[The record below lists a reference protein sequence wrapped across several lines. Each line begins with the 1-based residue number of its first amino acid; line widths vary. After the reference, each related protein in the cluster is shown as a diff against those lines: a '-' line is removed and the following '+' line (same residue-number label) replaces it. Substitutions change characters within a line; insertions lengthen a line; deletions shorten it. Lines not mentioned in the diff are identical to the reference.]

1 MLEEPIGKYLSMA
14 HRAHATLLDKKLA
27 PYNLGHGQI
36 FLLITLYNQ
45 EGIWQQTICEM
56 YNLNKAAVGRGIKK
70 LEKQDLITKETDP
83 QDNRRQ
89 LIYLTDKA
97 QEFKPK
103 FEEILTTV
111 ETETRQD
118 LTKEEIKTF
127 LKVSQKIYNNLK
139 SELDNS

>member
-14 HRAHATLLDKKLA
+14 HRAHATLLNQKLV
-27 PYNLGHGQI
+27 PYNLGYGQI

-45 EGIWQQTICEM
+45 EGICQQTICEM

-97 QEFKPK
+97 REFKPK
-103 FEEILTTV
+103 FEEILTAV
-111 ETETRQD
+111 ETEIRQD

-127 LKVSQKIYNNLK
+127 LQVSQKIYSNLK
-139 SELDNS
+139 SELDDS